1 VTPETF
7 RVLTAGHPH
16 PSLLLSIEG
25 RILAVNAAGRT
36 ILGGSG
42 GPEGRALACLVT
54 DAEDRVAEAL
64 ETWSSSGVA
73 IGRTLRFAL
82 QDRHARYRCEGLLVT
97 TPGER
102 PEPRVVVHC
111 VPLDPPRPGPLLR
124 HRRPLGGGADR
135 PRGSAPPLRPLDRD
149 APARDRPVPP
159 AADTSGRAEPLGPP
173 DEPARAPATAAQ
185 PPAAPPRTIGK
196 MEAMGSLAGGVAHD
210 FNNLLT
216 VIKAELELA
225 QECTPL
231 PDAVRD
237 SLDAAHAAVG
247 QAEVLVGRLLAFSR
261 RQLVRVVEL
270 DLRQL
275 VADAMEDLRPYLDA
289 PEVDVEVEHAKE
301 PLPVLADRT
310 QMRVVVH
317 ALVRNAREALPPD
330 GGTLRVRTK
339 AERLDASF
347 VRTNPGSAEGAY
359 VAVVVEDDGAGIPHE
374 AQGRLFEP
382 FFTTKGR
389 GAGRGLGL
397 AQAFGIVK
405 ALGGYLKV
413 VSAPGEGA
421 TFTVYLPRAG

>member
-1 VTPETF
+1 MRLPVGIHRAPCASSPHERSVTPETF

-25 RILAVNAAGRT
+25 RVLAVNAAGRT
-36 ILGGSG
+36 ILGGPG

-54 DAEDRVAEAL
+54 DPQDRVAEAL

-82 QDRHARYRCEGLLVT
+82 PDRQARYRCEGLLVT

-111 VPLDPPRPGPLLR
+111 VPLDPPRPGPPLR

-135 PRGSAPPLRPLDRD
+135 PRAAD
-149 APARDRPVPP
+149 APERAPGGGPSRRDEPVPP
-159 AADTSGRAEPLGPP
+159 AA
-173 DEPARAPATAAQ
+173 AAH
-185 PPAAPPRTIGK
+185 PPAAAPRTIGK

-275 VADAMEDLRPYLDA
+275 VADAMEDLRPYLDE
-289 PEVDVEVEHAKE
+289 PEVDVEVEQAKE

-374 AQGRLFEP
+374 LQGRLFEP